1 MESIKLEYRAI
12 IKFVLNEGCKATT
25 AHQCLVAVYS
35 YSAPNYSMVT
45 RRFNK
50 FERGR
55 QSLEDDLQSGRPSNA
70 VNARIS
76 RCCRKT
82 DYSKLNIK
90 GDRDFKGVINC
101 CCKHW
106 KHNSQTSSY
115 VESVF

>member
-12 IKFVLNEGCKATT
+12 IKFVLNEGYNVTT

-35 YSAPNYSMVT
+35 YSAPNYPMVT

-70 VNARIS
+70 VNAIS
-76 RCCRKT
+76 VAAVE
-82 DYSKLNIK
+82 KLIIANRTAK
-90 GDRDFKGVINC
+90 GSEILK
-101 CCKHW
+101 
-106 KHNSQTSSY
+106 
-115 VESVF
+115 EL